1 MSKIDERSR
10 FLTLATTTLLLSLT
24 FSVFPV
30 SWNLNTAIVWAQ
42 TEDDREAEADRLL
55 ELCEEQLQASQYEV
69 AIKSCEQAL
78 EIYREIGDRNRE
90 STALQYIGLAYQELE
105 EYSQAI
111 QFLRQAEDTFVPE
124 SSESS
129 PSSRAAIEIV
139 GWEPL
144 GSLIDIRESIVGCF
158 IALGEYAK
166 AIEYLEKSLEIYK
179 EQTQYREPENR
190 TYLLQNLLH
199 LGQTYIGLGNYTK
212 AIEYLQEGLELARA
226 QENRQG
232 ELEALSALGSA
243 RVLLGDATGL
253 EDLQQS
259 LDMAIELVDRAIDLD
274 RSERFLGVNLGNIF
288 RTPYQNLSNSDWAE
302 NQNHESKILND
313 LGLAYQNL
321 GEPEQAID
329 FFQKALDL
337 YTQLGKPISQAEV
350 LNNLGTLYANL
361 GQYSKALDLFGKAR
375 IIFEEN
381 NRRFGIATTL
391 NNLGLLYREL
401 GQFDR
406 AREFYDRALLIY
418 KDMGHRG
425 GEADNLHN
433 IGLAYNDD
441 RKYEI
446 ALVFYQRALDIWE
459 ETGNLSRQATAWN
472 NIGLVQSKLWQFESA
487 LQSLEESISILR
499 SLNNRS
505 KEGNVLDSLGT
516 VYRQAKQDDRS
527 LAAYEEALT
536 VLRATGSRSTEQV
549 TLSNMG
555 QLFEEQGN
563 SELAIVFYKQSVN
576 IIEEIRQ
583 DLRTLPRE
591 QQQSY
596 TETVADTYRNLAD
609 LLLNNDRILE
619 AQRVLDLL
627 KIQELDDY
635 LHNVRGN
642 DNTTQGLPNLPAE
655 RDAWESYQKILDEA
669 VEIGKELAQL
679 QQKETL
685 TPAETQRLTELSNV
699 QETLREAF
707 SNFTRSPEVLALV
720 TQRSPETLSQDLLL
734 RMGDFN
740 GLQDNLRNL
749 EQNAVLLYPLIL
761 DDRLELILTTGTS
774 PPIRRPVPV
783 SKAELNAAIAAF
795 RSALQTPGSDAKT
808 PAQQL
813 YNWLIKPLE
822 NDLKA
827 TNAET
832 IIYAPDGQLRYIPLA
847 ALHDGETWL
856 VQRYR
861 INNITAT
868 SLTDLNTQPQPQLNV
883 LAGAFATGYYSFTI
897 GEETYNFAGLPF
909 AGVEVETLAQTVPAT
924 TQLIDTDF
932 TPAVVPQFNRYNT
945 VHLATHG
952 AFVVGTPDDSF
963 ILFGNGERAT
973 LRDIATWGLTNVD
986 LVVLS
991 ACETGLGGNLGNGEE
1006 ILGLG
1011 YQIQEAGAR
1020 AAIASLWIVDDG
1032 GTQILMNGFYAGLQ
1046 REMTKAEA
1054 LRQAQIALITG
1065 DYTAVGGE
1073 RGAIEIVPL
1082 LDSLPRQVTSGLSHP
1097 YYWAPFILIG
1107 NGL

>member
-1 MSKIDERSR
+1 MGDRSR
-10 FLTLATTTLLLSLT
+10 CLTLATTTLLLSLT
-24 FSVFPV
+24 FSVVPI
-30 SWNLNTAIVWAQ
+30 SGNWKTAIAGTQ
-42 TEDDREAEADRLL
+42 TEDDRKAQADRLL
-55 ELCEEQLQASQYEV
+55 ELCQEQLQASQYEA
-69 AIKSCEQAL
+69 AIESCGQAL
-78 EIYREIGDRNRE
+78 EIYREIGDPNLE
-90 STALQYIGLAYQELE
+90 STALRYIGLAYKELE
-105 EYSQAI
+105 EYSKAI
-111 QFLRQAEDTFVPE
+111 QFLGQAEDTFVPE
-124 SSESS
+124 SSDSI
-129 PSSRAAIEIV
+129 PGSRAAIEIV
-139 GWEPL
+139 GWESS
-144 GSLIDIRESIVGCF
+144 GSLIDIRESIVACF
-158 IALGEYAK
+158 IALGDYAK
-166 AIEYLEKSLEIYK
+166 AIEYLEINLEIYK
-179 EQTQYREPENR
+179 ELTQYREPENR
-190 TYLLQNLLH
+190 TYLLQNLLR
-199 LGQTYIGLGNYTK
+199 LGQTYIGLGDYTK

-226 QENRQG
+226 EENRQG

-253 EDLQQS
+253 ENLHQS
-259 LDMAIELVDRAIDLD
+259 LDMAVDLE
-274 RSERFLGVNLGNIF
+274 RSLNINISINSLGSIF
-288 RTPYQNLSNSDWAE
+288 GTPYQKLSNSDLEE
-302 NQNHESKILND
+302 NQNYESKIVND

-337 YTQLGKPISQAEV
+337 YTQLGKPIGQAEV
-350 LNNLGTLYANL
+350 LNNLGTLYANV
-361 GQYSKALDLFGKAR
+361 GQYSKALDLFEKAH

-391 NNLGLLYREL
+391 NNLGILYREL

-418 KDMGHRG
+418 KDMGHGG
-425 GEADNLHN
+425 GEAYNLHN

-441 RKYEI
+441 RQYEI
-446 ALVFYQRALDIWE
+446 ALDFYQQALDIWK
-459 ETGNLSRQATAWN
+459 ETGNLAGQATALN
-472 NIGLVQSKLWQFESA
+472 NIGLVQNELGQFESA
-487 LQSLEESISILR
+487 LQSVEESISILR
-499 SLNNRS
+499 SLKNRA
-505 KEGNVLDSLGT
+505 KEGDTLDSLGT
-516 VYRQAKQDDRS
+516 VYRQAKQYDRA
-527 LAAYEEALT
+527 LASYEQALT
-536 VLRATGSRSTEQV
+536 VLRSTGNRSTEQV
-549 TLSNMG
+549 TLSNIAK
-555 QLFEEQGN
+555 LFDEQGN
-563 SELAIVFYKQSVN
+563 SELAIVFYKQSIN
-576 IIEEIRQ
+576 IIEDIRQ
-583 DLRTLPRE
+583 DLRTLSRE

-596 TETVADTYRNLAD
+596 TETVADTYRNLAN
-609 LLLNNDRILE
+609 LLLKNDRILE

-627 KIQELDDY
+627 KVQELDDY

-642 DNTTQGLPNLPAE
+642 DNTTQGLPNLTAE
-655 RDAWESYQKILDEA
+655 RDAWERYEQILDEA

-685 TPAETQRLTELSNV
+685 TPAETQRLTELSNA

-707 SNFTRSPEVLALV
+707 NNFTRTPEVLALV
-720 TQRSPETLSQDLLL
+720 TQRNPETLSQDLLL

-761 DDRLELILTTGTS
+761 DDRLELILTTGNS
-774 PPIRRPVPV
+774 PPIRRTVPV
-783 SKAELNAAIAAF
+783 SKSELNAAIVAF
-795 RSALQTPGSDAKT
+795 RSALQTPGNDAET
-808 PAQQL
+808 PANQL
-813 YNWLIKPLE
+813 YNWLIQPLE

-827 TNAET
+827 ANAET

-847 ALHDGETWL
+847 ALHDGENWL
-856 VQRYR
+856 IQRYR
-861 INNITAT
+861 INNITAA

-883 LAGAFATGYYSFTI
+883 LAGAFANGYYSFTV

-909 AGVEVETLAQTVPAT
+909 AGVEVETLAQTIPT
-924 TQLIDTDF
+924 TTPLLDTDF

-973 LRDIATWGLTNVD
+973 LRDIAAWGLTNVD

-1032 GTQILMNGFYAGLQ
+1032 GTQILMNGFYAALQ

-1065 DYTAVGGE
+1065 DYTVVGGE
-1073 RGAIEIVPL
+1073 RGAIEIVPV
-1082 LDSLPRQVTSGLSHP
+1082 LDRLPRQVASGLSHP